1 MRILFYPVG
10 GLANRMRA
18 IDSAVNYSESQKSKL
33 IIYWIRDNG
42 LNCGFNAIWKP
53 VPFVFDGK
61 GHILDFFLYL
71 YRRFIGFKYLL
82 KIADNLRLIKVF
94 IDQNTGKN
102 EEIYSYIKSGNRKVR
117 YLFLIIVTCENFFPS
132 SEFRNDLFQLLPEV
146 KELVKK
152 ETASFDGNTI
162 GVHIRRQDNDISI
175 MNSPLELFEDR
186 MHSEI
191 KECPVTKF
199 YIASDDYH
207 VKNKFEDN
215 PLWKDRIMFTKGSLC
230 RDSREGILQAVVELY
245 TLAKTKKII
254 GSYWSS
260 FSEIAAELGKIPLE
274 VINKECSAQ

>member
-1 MRILFYPVG
+1 
-10 GLANRMRA
+10 MRA

-53 VPFVFDGK
+53 VLFVLDGK

-82 KIADNLRLIKVF
+82 KIADKLRLIKVF
-94 IDQNTGKN
+94 VDQNTGKN
-102 EEIYSYIKSGNRKVR
+102 EEIYGYIKLENRKAR
-117 YLFLIIVTCENFFPS
+117 YLFLVIVTCENFFPS

-146 KELVKK
+146 EELVKK
-152 ETASFDGNTI
+152 ETASFDENTI
-162 GVHIRRQDNDISI
+162 GVHIRRQDNEISI

-207 VKNKFEDN
+207 VKNKFEDS
-215 PLWKDRIMFTKGSLC
+215 PLWKDKIMFTKGSLS

-274 VINKECSAQ
+274 VIKKE

>member
-53 VPFVFDGK
+53 VLFVLDGK

-82 KIADNLRLIKVF
+82 KIADKLRLIKVF
-94 IDQNTGKN
+94 VDQNTGKN
-102 EEIYSYIKSGNRKVR
+102 EEIYGYIKLENRKAH
-117 YLFLIIVTCENFFPS
+117 YLFLVIVTCENFFPS

-146 KELVKK
+146 EELVKK
-152 ETASFDGNTI
+152 ETASFDENTI
-162 GVHIRRQDNDISI
+162 GVHIRRQDNEISI

-207 VKNKFEDN
+207 VKNKFEDS
-215 PLWKDRIMFTKGSLC
+215 PLWKDKIMFTKGSLS

-274 VINKECSAQ
+274 VIKKE